1 MQQFAERIDR
11 FSGTSLS
18 ERGGVLRRA
27 AVESVDTNEIMVI
40 ALKNRLKIVFAANKC
55 RIERNHRR
63 KGPVQRKQ
71 RVPFSVVEIAGKRFQ
86 KLRFHLNRQIV
97 HQHPAL
103 QIGRHQTELL
113 RFLLKFLQIPGP
125 DMNQIFRFKRHI
137 FSRTHPI
144 DHFTERIDF
153 GTVGNRRGIGFQITL
168 RRSLARFQFFNG
180 LGLVQRT
187 QIHRDREICHV
198 CLQQDIAV
206 KRRQVEAR
214 KLPHDQNVVI
224 HPVTVHPVMPFGSGL
239 PFPVMFRMIL
249 PAELV
254 PVNIAEIRTENFPVI
269 NFFRR
274 KRLVHRSEELG
285 EQFNCC
291 ESVDRKAER
300 AFQKQIFRLETGGN
314 PFPEQLH
321 RLFRLQIQSSRN
333 EIFCRARNVNG
344 QMFPPEFMSLHP
356 TPKLGS
362 GLLSE
367 FPAERYIRQ
376 TLRIGFVFFQNLP
389 VIRVLGVAE
398 LKPL

>member
-71 RVPFSVVEIAGKRFQ
+71 RVPFFVVEIAGKRFQ

-97 HQHPAL
+97 HHHAAL
-103 QIGRHQTELL
+103 QIGRHQPELL
-113 RFLLKFLQIPGP
+113 RLLLKFFQIPVP
-125 DMNQIFRFKRHI
+125 DMDQIFRLKRHI
-137 FSRTHPI
+137 FSRSHPVN
-144 DHFTERIDF
+144 HFSERIDF

-224 HPVTVHPVMPFGSGL
+224 HSVAVHPVMPF
-239 PFPVMFRMIL
+239 
-249 PAELV
+249 
-254 PVNIAEIRTENFPVI
+254 
-269 NFFRR
+269 
-274 KRLVHRSEELG
+274 
-285 EQFNCC
+285 
-291 ESVDRKAER
+291 
-300 AFQKQIFRLETGGN
+300 
-314 PFPEQLH
+314 
-321 RLFRLQIQSSRN
+321 
-333 EIFCRARNVNG
+333 
-344 QMFPPEFMSLHP
+344 
-356 TPKLGS
+356 
-362 GLLSE
+362 
-367 FPAERYIRQ
+367 
-376 TLRIGFVFFQNLP
+376 
-389 VIRVLGVAE
+389 
-398 LKPL
+398 